1 MNRCC
6 ITCKW
11 YYKQKCNCK
20 DLNMTAI
27 TKDDGTKYVEDGLL
41 SANIEE
47 NVLTKDIINMVV
59 EKLQEQDYI
68 KKNKS
73 IKNFNDEDL
82 ERELIET
89 IDDKLSYGIMNYFY
103 GESDDI
109 EINNPDTFSC
119 CYWE

>member
-1 MNRCC
+1 MEKNC

-41 SANIEE
+41 STNIEE
-47 NVLTKDIINMVV
+47 SGLTKDIIKTIIT
-59 EKLQEQDYI
+59 ELKEQDYI
-68 KKNKS
+68 KKNKD
-73 IKNFNDEDL
+73 INKFNDEEI

-89 IDDKLSYGIMNYFY
+89 IDAKLSYGIMNYFY

-109 EINNPDTFSC
+109 GINNPNEFSC